1 MSVNVNMDMQKLP
14 KNGHMF
20 YQLMSTTFHL
30 RGVSKLAQ
38 SMVDTERKFIKKFE
52 PQVFQCL

>member
-1 MSVNVNMDMQKLP
+1 MMSVNVNMDMQKLP

-52 PQVFQCL
+52 PQVFL